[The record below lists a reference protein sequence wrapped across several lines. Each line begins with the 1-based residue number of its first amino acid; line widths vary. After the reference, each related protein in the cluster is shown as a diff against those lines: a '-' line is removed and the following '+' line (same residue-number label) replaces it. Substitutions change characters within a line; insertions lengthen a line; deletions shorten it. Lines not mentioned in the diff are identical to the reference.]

1 MMMMKMTKVED
12 KDFNNR
18 LVATRRLACRK
29 RNRKRRT
36 DKGWKIWKGD
46 HDILHEHGCSDFEK
60 NVKQRQNRCR

>member
-29 RNRKRRT
+29 RNRRRRIGR
-36 DKGWKIWKGD
+36 GWKIWKGD
-46 HDILHEHGCSDFEK
+46 HGGSH
-60 NVKQRQNRCR
+60 VQ